1 MSLEHSPLRQQ
12 QDVSL
17 DRVLR
22 WPEVH
27 ALTGLSRTT
36 VWREVRAGRFPR
48 PINPTPTTTGWFE
61 SQIAGWQEERRANAR
76 RK

>member
-1 MSLEHSPLRQQ
+1 MSLEHSPARQQ
-12 QDVSL
+12 HVTL

-36 VWREVRAGRFPR
+36 VWRLVRAGRFPK
-48 PINPTPTTTGWFE
+48 PINPTPTTTGWFASE
-61 SQIAGWQEERRANAR
+61 ISEWLQGRA
-76 RK
+76 